1 MLFDVLKFLQLV
13 FCYNSLRRISFE
25 GNASFFRGE
34 GGEMSDVKIKAEA
47 DYMSGMK
54 YKDIAEKYNVSLNT
68 VKSWKK
74 RYAWDRSGDAKK
86 GAHKNTKRVHTK
98 SDPKGCKTSG
108 SSSSPPEEVVDLAD
122 NSDLTDKQKLFCVYY
137 VRSFNA
143 TKAYMKAY
151 DCDYE
156 TAAAAGSRLLKNVK
170 VKAEIN
176 NLKQGRLNREMLSEE
191 DIVQKY
197 IDILYADAKDY
208 IDPKRNKI
216 NLNNPFADGTLVK
229 KVSFGKTDSVEL
241 LDKMKALQWLADHMS
256 LATEKQKAEI
266 ELLKAKAEDSS
277 RADEEQL
284 QEKENNVEEIL
295 KQLHDVHPDE
305 VME

>member
-1 MLFDVLKFLQLV
+1 
-13 FCYNSLRRISFE
+13 
-25 GNASFFRGE
+25 
-34 GGEMSDVKIKAEA
+34 MSDVKIKAEA

-54 YKDIAEKYNVSLNT
+54 YKDIAEKYNVSMNT

-74 RYAWDRSGDAKK
+74 RRYAWDRSGDAKK

-98 SDPKGCKTSG
+98 SDSKGCKMSG
-108 SSSSPPEEVVDLAD
+108 SSPPPSEEVVNLAD
-122 NSDLTDKQKLFCVYY
+122 NSDLTEKQRLFCIYY
-137 VRSFNA
+137 IRSFNA

-151 DCDYE
+151 DCEYE
-156 TAAAAGSRLLKNVK
+156 TAAAAGSRMLRNVK
-170 VKAEIN
+170 VKEEIN

>member
-1 MLFDVLKFLQLV
+1 
-13 FCYNSLRRISFE
+13 
-25 GNASFFRGE
+25 
-34 GGEMSDVKIKAEA
+34 
-47 DYMSGMK
+47 
-54 YKDIAEKYNVSLNT
+54 
-68 VKSWKK
+68 
-74 RYAWDRSGDAKK
+74 
-86 GAHKNTKRVHTK
+86 
-98 SDPKGCKTSG
+98 
-108 SSSSPPEEVVDLAD
+108 
-122 NSDLTDKQKLFCVYY
+122 
-137 VRSFNA
+137 
-143 TKAYMKAY
+143 MKAY
-151 DCDYE
+151 DCEYE
-156 TAAAAGSRLLKNVK
+156 TAAAAGSRMLRNVK
-170 VKAEIN
+170 VKEEIN

>member
-1 MLFDVLKFLQLV
+1 
-13 FCYNSLRRISFE
+13 
-25 GNASFFRGE
+25 
-34 GGEMSDVKIKAEA
+34 MSDVKIKAEA

-98 SDPKGCKTSG
+98 SDSKGCKMSG
-108 SSSSPPEEVVDLAD
+108 SSPPPSEEVVNLAD
-122 NSDLTDKQKLFCVYY
+122 NSDLTEKQRLFCIYY
-137 VRSFNA
+137 IRSFNA

-151 DCDYE
+151 DCEYE
-156 TAAAAGSRLLKNVK
+156 TAAAAGSRMLRNVK
-170 VKAEIN
+170 VKEEIN

-216 NLNNPFADGTLVK
+216 DLNNPFADGTLVK

-241 LDKMKALQWLADHMS
+241 LDKMRALQWLADHMS
-256 LATEKQKAEI
+256 LATAEI

-295 KQLHDVHPDE
+295 KQLHDVDPDE